1 MWIRAVY
8 YGVRRMGS
16 IPPKNSFCTVWVWA
30 LEVPPV
36 TIPEVGDCS
45 QIYSTAR
52 SCGTNHGVVRHHFVV
67 THFLVGCG
75 VWGACLGSSDWGDKD
90 EPSCPNGHSIV
101 GFNFFAWADWARFSD
116 PKVVP
121 RFLLVMI
128 AVTES
133 IGSLSV
139 CVGWCFCDGI
149 CDDRRNG
156 INRQP

>member
-1 MWIRAVY
+1 LPGDARLNDNYLFRFRFGLSLPFV
-8 YGVRRMGS
+8 
-16 IPPKNSFCTVWVWA
+16 PKNSFCTVWVWA

-67 THFLVGCG
+67 AHFLVGCG

-101 GFNFFAWADWARFSD
+101 GFNFFA
-116 PKVVP
+116 
-121 RFLLVMI
+121 
-128 AVTES
+128 
-133 IGSLSV
+133 
-139 CVGWCFCDGI
+139 
-149 CDDRRNG
+149 
-156 INRQP
+156 